1 MRLRIVALVVATS
14 SLVLVSFLLP
24 LALVLRTLAADR
36 AVSAA
41 TVQAQSLAPLVA
53 SLATRSLRLTVA
65 QVDAGGGALVT
76 VFLPDG
82 TNVGAPAAAS
92 PSVALARHGASF
104 SSAVAGGVEVLVAV
118 EGLPAGTAVIRSFV
132 PDAELHHGVTR
143 AWLLLLGVGTF
154 LLLLSVVVADQLAR
168 SLVRPLIAVAHAAE
182 RLAAGDL
189 SARAAVAGPPEVRL
203 AGSGLNRLATRI
215 GDLLARERESVA
227 DLSHRLRTPLTAL
240 RIDAE
245 SLRDSRLIDDVAMM
259 ERTVSEIIREARR
272 QGGETRRMPCDAAR
286 VIAERAAFWR
296 PLAEDQDRRMSVSV
310 PHDPA
315 LVQVPS
321 DDLAAC
327 ADVLLENVFTHTP
340 EGAGLAIR
348 VSHRAGGGAWLVV
361 SDDGPGFPPG
371 GPVRR
376 GLSGGGSTG
385 LGLDIARRIA
395 QESGGTLTIG
405 PSPSGGARVAIG
417 LGGPPGAGASPRR
430 RWHRPARTSPAGT
443 APAAGHGHRDQHL

>member
-1 MRLRIVALVVATS
+1 MRLRIVAVVVATS

-41 TVQAQSLAPLVA
+41 MAQTQSLAPLVA
-53 SLATRSLRLTVA
+53 SLSARSLRLTVA
-65 QVDAGGGALVT
+65 QVNAGSGTPVT

-82 TNVGAPAAAS
+82 TAVGSPAAAS
-92 PSVALARHGASF
+92 PSIELARHGASF
-104 SSAVAGGVEVLVAV
+104 STAVAGGVEVLVAV
-118 EGLPAGTAVIRSFV
+118 DGLPGGTAVIRSFV
-132 PDAELHHGVTR
+132 PDAELHHGVAR
-143 AWLLLLGVGTF
+143 AWLLLLAVGAF
-154 LLLLSVVVADQLAR
+154 LLVLSVVVADQLAR
-168 SLVRPLIAVAHAAE
+168 SLVRPLIAVAQAAE

-189 SARAAVAGPPEVRL
+189 SARATVAGPPEVRL
-203 AGSGLNRLATRI
+203 AGTGLNRLATRI

-259 ERTVSEIIREARR
+259 ERTVSEIIREARHQR
-272 QGGETRRMPCDAAR
+272 GEARGMPCDASQ

-296 PLAEDQDRRMSVSV
+296 PLAEDQERQMRVSV
-310 PHDPA
+310 PPDRA
-315 LVQVPS
+315 LVQAS
-321 DDLAAC
+321 RDDLAAC

-340 EGAGLAIR
+340 EGAGLTVR

-371 GPVRR
+371 GLRR
-376 GLSGGGSTG
+376 GLSGAGSTG
-385 LGLDIARRIA
+385 LGLDIARRVA
-395 QESGGTLTIG
+395 EVSGGTLAIG
-405 PSPSGGARVAIG
+405 QSPSGGGRVALS
-417 LGGPPGAGASPRR
+417 LGGPPGSDGPPRR
-430 RWHRPARTSPAGT
+430 RFSRGLPRM
-443 APAAGHGHRDQHL
+443 AAGPGP

>member
-41 TVQAQSLAPLVA
+41 MAQTQSLAPLVT
-53 SLATRSLRLTVA
+53 SLPARSLRLTVA
-65 QVDAGGGALVT
+65 QVNAGSGTPVT
-76 VFLPDG
+76 IFLPDG
-82 TNVGAPAAAS
+82 TVVGSPAASS
-92 PSVALARHGASF
+92 PSVELARHGASF

-118 EGLPAGTAVIRSFV
+118 DGLPGGTAVIRSFV
-132 PDAELHHGVTR
+132 PDAQLHHGVAR
-143 AWLLLLGVGTF
+143 AWLLLLAVGAF
-154 LLLLSVVVADQLAR
+154 LLVLSVVVADQLAR
-168 SLVRPLIAVAHAAE
+168 SLVRPLIAVAQAAE
-182 RLAAGDL
+182 LLAAGDL
-189 SARAAVAGPPEVRL
+189 SARAAVAGPREVRL
-203 AGSGLNRLATRI
+203 AGTGLNRLATRI

-259 ERTVSEIIREARR
+259 ERTVSEIIHEARR
-272 QGGETRRMPCDAAR
+272 QRGEPRGMPCDASQ

-310 PHDPA
+310 PPDAA
-315 LVQVPS
+315 LVQASS
-321 DDLAAC
+321 DELAAC

-340 EGAGLAIR
+340 EGAGLAVR

-376 GLSGGGSTG
+376 GQSGAGSTG

-395 QESGGTLTIG
+395 EESGGTLAIG
-405 PSPSGGARVAIG
+405 QSPSGGGRVA
-417 LGGPPGAGASPRR
+417 LSLAGPPGSGGQHRR
-430 RWHRPARTSPAGT
+430 RWRGRS
-443 APAAGHGHRDQHL
+443 

>member
-24 LALVLRTLAADR
+24 LALVLRALAADR
-36 AVSAA
+36 AVSTA
-41 TVQAQSLAPLVA
+41 TVRAQSLAPLLT
-53 SLATRSLRLTVA
+53 SLDPRGLRLTVA
-65 QVDAGGGALVT
+65 QLNAGGDTPVT
-76 VFLPDG
+76 IFLPDG
-82 TNVGAPAAAS
+82 TVLGSPAANS
-92 PSVALARHGASF
+92 PSVELARHGASF
-104 SSAVAGGVEVLVAV
+104 SSTVAGGAEVLVAV
-118 EGLPAGTAVIRSFV
+118 DGLPGGTAVIRSFV
-132 PDAELHHGVTR
+132 PDGELHHGVTR
-143 AWLLLLGVGTF
+143 AWLLLLAVGTF

-168 SLVRPLIAVAHAAE
+168 SLVRPLIAVAQAAE

-189 SARAAVAGPPEVRL
+189 SARATVAGPREVRL
-203 AGSGLNRLATRI
+203 AGTGLNRLATRI
-215 GDLLARERESVA
+215 GDLLVRERESVA

-259 ERTVSEIIREARR
+259 EHTVSEIIREARR
-272 QGGETRRMPCDAAR
+272 QRGEARGTPCDAGR

-296 PLAEDQDRRMSVSV
+296 PLAEDQERRMSISV
-310 PHDPA
+310 PQDPVF
-315 LVQVPS
+315 VQPSS

-348 VSHRAGGGAWLVV
+348 VSHRAGGGAWFVV

-376 GLSGGGSTG
+376 GQSGGGSTG

-395 QESGGTLTIG
+395 EESGGTLTVG
-405 PSPSGGARVAIG
+405 QSPTGGGRVALS
-417 LGGPPGAGASPRR
+417 LGGPPGSGPLPRR
-430 RWHRPARTSPAGT
+430 HWRRPRM
-443 APAAGHGHRDQHL
+443 AAGPGPG